1 MSSLSSRSRRAVDPP
16 SSGGLSGGGGGNSDI
31 EQGGVGSNNYYRRDH
46 RNSSKGV
53 TSSSLQSPPPQ
64 SSSSFS
70 PQRQQQQSSSSYSS
84 PFRKFLHLLTRD
96 IRQQQTTT
104 YNQATTTT
112 QRQRIIIITLTL
124 IKDTLLGSLLGIF
137 CLLTLFY
144 LDYTNLISI
153 GSTHA
158 FQKAGV
164 QLLSDPTVITTIEHS
179 LQIKLLPRDTYD
191 AMKLE
196 LSQINEMLQDGNE
209 QLNEHTTKATENNK
223 IKNDI
228 QKEYD
233 GIQNASKKLGL
244 DKWCGECREGF
255 GNCNVRVEYLKRTYG
270 TGEVIAKMEIMKQ
283 GKCVKK

>member
-1 MSSLSSRSRRAVDPP
+1 MSAS
-16 SSGGLSGGGGGNSDI
+16 SSGGLSGEGGNSDI
-31 EQGGVGSNNYYRRDH
+31 EQGGVGSSNNYYRRD
-46 RNSSKGV
+46 RRISSKGV

-64 SSSSFS
+64 SSPSFS
-70 PQRQQQQSSSSYSS
+70 PQQQSSPFASSYSS
-84 PFRKFLHLLTRD
+84 PLRKFLYILTRD

-104 YNQATTTT
+104 TT
-112 QRQRIIIITLTL
+112 QRQRIIFITLTL
-124 IKDTLLGSLLGIF
+124 IKDTLLGSLLGFF

-209 QLNEHTTKATENNK
+209 QLNEHTIKATENNK
-223 IKNDI
+223 IKEEI

-233 GIQNASKKLGL
+233 AVLVDKTRLGL
-244 DKWCGECREGF
+244 DKWCGECKEGF
-255 GNCNVRVEYLKRTYG
+255 GNCNVRVDYLKRTYG
-270 TGEVIAKMEIMKQ
+270 TGEVIAKLEIMKQ
-283 GKCVKK
+283 GKCLKK

>member
-16 SSGGLSGGGGGNSDI
+16 SSGGLSGEGNSDI
-31 EQGGVGSNNYYRRDH
+31 EQGGVGSSNNYYRRDR

-53 TSSSLQSPPPQ
+53 TSSPQSPPPQ
-64 SSSSFS
+64 SSSSSF
-70 PQRQQQQSSSSYSS
+70 PPQQQSS

-96 IRQQQTTT
+96 IRQQQTNIH
-104 YNQATTTT
+104 NQTTTT

-164 QLLSDPTVITTIEHS
+164 QLFSDPTVITTIEHS

-209 QLNEHTTKATENNK
+209 QLKEYTIKTTENNA

-228 QKEYD
+228 QKEYNTI
-233 GIQNASKKLGL
+233 IQVANTKLGL
-244 DKWCGECREGF
+244 DKWCGECKEGF
-255 GNCNVRVEYLKRTYG
+255 GNCNVRVDYLKSNYG
-270 TGEVIAKMEIMKQ
+270 TGEVIAKLDTMKQ
-283 GKCVKK
+283 GWCVKK